1 MMILMMKTKM
11 TMKQKTA
18 EPSNDDEQVTGEYV
32 TLDMES
38 EDTSDDSEKASEDDE
53 KSDE

>member
-1 MMILMMKTKM
+1 M
-11 TMKQKTA
+11 
-18 EPSNDDEQVTGEYV
+18 

-53 KSDE
+53 NQMNKRKSFDI